1 LPQESSLIAI
11 VDDDQL
17 LRASLERLIRSFGY
31 VVETFSSAG
40 DFLEFARSDQT
51 SCLIADIHMPGMTGI
66 ELHQQLLESG
76 RRIPT
81 ILMTAYPDDAVRA
94 RALKDGVRCYLR
106 KPFDD
111 AELLRCVRAAL
122 ASP

>member
-31 VVETFSSAG
+31 IVETFPAAR

-81 ILMTAYPDDAVRA
+81 ILMTAYPDDAVRE